1 MENKA
6 SFDVLVQDASAV
18 LNRIIVSEEMAKNS
32 RGIVKVIRFRD
43 WLKTIAPRRPT
54 RPIISGVAM
63 HTSNAIQPFL
73 ILSTYSSPPT
83 KSAPDSETVGI

>member
-6 SFDVLVQDASAV
+6 SFDVLVQDAVEV

-43 WLKTIAPRRPT
+43 WLKAIAP
-54 RPIISGVAM
+54 SE
-63 HTSNAIQPFL
+63 
-73 ILSTYSSPPT
+73 
-83 KSAPDSETVGI
+83 APSETQAEEDWQY

>member
-6 SFDVLVQDASAV
+6 SFDVLVQDAVAV

-43 WLKTIAPRRPT
+43 WLKAIAP
-54 RPIISGVAM
+54 SD
-63 HTSNAIQPFL
+63 
-73 ILSTYSSPPT
+73 T
-83 KSAPDSETVGI
+83 KAETQDEEDWQY

>member
-6 SFDVLVQDASAV
+6 NFDVLVQDAVAV

-43 WLKTIAPRRPT
+43 WLKAIAPSDT
-54 RPIISGVAM
+54 
-63 HTSNAIQPFL
+63 
-73 ILSTYSSPPT
+73 
-83 KSAPDSETVGI
+83 APEPQEEDWQY

>member
-6 SFDVLVQDASAV
+6 SFDVLVQDATAV

-43 WLKTIAPRRPT
+43 WLKAIAP
-54 RPIISGVAM
+54 SE
-63 HTSNAIQPFL
+63 
-73 ILSTYSSPPT
+73 
-83 KSAPDSETVGI
+83 APSEPQEEDWQY

>member
-6 SFDVLVQDASAV
+6 SFDVLVQDAVAV

-43 WLKTIAPRRPT
+43 WLKAVAPSDT
-54 RPIISGVAM
+54 
-63 HTSNAIQPFL
+63 Q
-73 ILSTYSSPPT
+73 
-83 KSAPDSETVGI
+83 SEMQDAEDWQY

>member
-6 SFDVLVQDASAV
+6 NFDVLVQDAVAV

-43 WLKTIAPRRPT
+43 WLKAIAPSDT
-54 RPIISGVAM
+54 
-63 HTSNAIQPFL
+63 Q
-73 ILSTYSSPPT
+73 
-83 KSAPDSETVGI
+83 SETQDAEDWQY

>member
-6 SFDVLVQDASAV
+6 SFDVLVQDAAAV

-43 WLKTIAPRRPT
+43 WLKAIAP
-54 RPIISGVAM
+54 
-63 HTSNAIQPFL
+63 SNNP
-73 ILSTYSSPPT
+73 
-83 KSAPDSETVGI
+83 SETQDEEDWQY

>member
-6 SFDVLVQDASAV
+6 SFDVLVQDAVAV

-43 WLKTIAPRRPT
+43 WLKAVAPSDT
-54 RPIISGVAM
+54 
-63 HTSNAIQPFL
+63 Q
-73 ILSTYSSPPT
+73 
-83 KSAPDSETVGI
+83 SETQDAEDWQY